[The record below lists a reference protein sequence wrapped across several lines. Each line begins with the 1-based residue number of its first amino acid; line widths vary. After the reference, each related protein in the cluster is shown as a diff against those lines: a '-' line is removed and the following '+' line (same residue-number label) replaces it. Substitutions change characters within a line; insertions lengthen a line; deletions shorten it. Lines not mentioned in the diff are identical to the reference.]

1 MKKETF
7 NKRFIEAIDH
17 ILKNNRNVNKT
28 IIAQHLGISNSKFS
42 EILKER
48 MNAGIDSIAFVC
60 RDFNISPEYI
70 LFGEGEIERKE
81 ETEKSKVKRLPILR
95 QNEMKGFDPEEL
107 KTCEESGQF
116 YISDFKQAEFAIRM
130 TNDMM
135 ETGIS
140 ANACVLCREIEVGK
154 FVQWGRPH
162 ALSTYQ
168 GIIICY
174 PYPGRDDDHIE
185 VQYANAKYK
194 SFEIPKSEIK
204 GMAIAICEVKP
215 L

>member
-28 IIAQHLGISNSKFS
+28 VIAQHLGISNSKFS

-48 MNAGIDSIAFVC
+48 MNAGIDSIAIIC
-60 RDFNISPEYI
+60 QDFNISPEWM
-70 LFGEGEIERKE
+70 LFGEGNIEKKE
-81 ETEKSKVKRLPILR
+81 GADTSKVKKLSILR
-95 QNEMKGFDPEEL
+95 QNELKGFDGENL
-107 KTCEESGQF
+107 KHCEESGQF
-116 YISDFKQAEFAIRM
+116 FISDFKQADFAIRM

-135 ETGIS
+135 DPTIS
-140 ANACVLCREIEVGK
+140 ANAVVLCRLIEVGN

-162 ALSTYQ
+162 ALSTSQ
-168 GIIICY
+168 GVIICN
-174 PYPGRDDDHIE
+174 PYPGSDDEHIE
-185 VQYANAKYK
+185 AQYANSKYK
-194 SFEIPKSEIK
+194 SFEIPKAEIK

>member
-17 ILKNNRNVNKT
+17 ILKSNRNVNKT
-28 IIAQHLGISNSKFS
+28 IIARHLGISNSKFS

-48 MNAGIDSIAFVC
+48 MNAGVDSIALVC
-60 RDFNISPEYI
+60 QDFNISPEWI
-70 LFGEGEIERKE
+70 LFGEGDIERKE
-81 ETEKSKVKRLPILR
+81 RSESTNVKKLSFLR
-95 QNEMKGFDPEEL
+95 QNEMKGFDGENL
-107 KTCEESGQF
+107 KLCEENGQF

-135 ETGIS
+135 DSTIS
-140 ANACVLCREIEVGK
+140 ANAVVLCRQIEIGK

-162 ALSTYQ
+162 ALSTSQ
-168 GIIICY
+168 GVIICN
-174 PYPGRDDDHIE
+174 PYPGNDDNHIE
-185 VQYANAKYK
+185 AQFANGKYK
-194 SFEIPKSEIK
+194 SFEIPKSEIRS
-204 GMAIAICEVKP
+204 MAIAICEIKP